1 MITVLFNRVE
11 EPEVI
16 RVITVGSFRRRLTVA
31 EKVAIRVSTDPVVQV
46 LSEDLTSSNYV
57 DLDSKEIIEG
67 LQYLVSVEILED
79 SRVPELLQNGTEDER
94 P

>member
-67 LQYLVSVEILED
+67 LQYLVSVEILEA